1 MKKHLPGGVALSLLA
16 ACSGG
21 GGGGD
26 MGGSGGTGSVTPT
39 PTPTATASPTP
50 TPSPSPTPTPSYP
63 LFSALAGDQSYA
75 SACTGTSPAT
85 DRAGTLTTTA
95 FYYRGGG
102 PISYAAATQTYTVY
116 STTNARNSFVP
127 ADRDNTAPANV
138 IAFSKPSVNTPGTER
153 FQIIQPSAGGVSFDY
168 SRTAFMDMSGGP
180 GSGNVARSTNYCI
193 LGVPTL
199 LTDIPSAPIV
209 TFTRFAVGGEAQDST
224 SGHLLV
230 YTLAKSSAT
239 MQVDLTTGMIAVSLH
254 LVGTNGGTD
263 KDFGTFSSTT
273 NIDQSNAGFFGVGLI
288 GGVPAP
294 GVASLPYQGGFFG
307 PQGKEFAYAFSKTEL
322 DISGRPALTI
332 IGTVNG
338 AR

>member
-1 MKKHLPGGVALSLLA
+1 MKKHLSGGVALSLLA

-21 GGGGD
+21 GGNT
-26 MGGSGGTGSVTPT
+26 GGSGSIGSASPT
-39 PTPTATASPTP
+39 PTPIATASPTP
-50 TPSPSPTPTPSYP
+50 TASPSPTPTPSYP
-63 LFSALAGDQSYA
+63 LFSELVGDQKYA
-75 SACTGTSPAT
+75 IACTGLSPT
-85 DRAGTLTTTA
+85 PDRAGTVTTTA
-95 FYYRGGG
+95 FYYRSGGQ
-102 PISYAAATQTYTVY
+102 ISYAAATQTYTVY

-127 ADRDNTAPANV
+127 ADRDGTAPANM

-153 FQIIQPSAGGVSFDY
+153 FQIIQPSAGGIPFEY
-168 SRTAFMDMSGGP
+168 SRTAFMDMSGGA

-199 LTDIPSAPIV
+199 VTDIPAAPIV

-230 YTLAKSSAT
+230 YTLTKSSAT
-239 MQVDLTTGMIAVSLH
+239 MQVDLTTGMISLSLH
-254 LVGTNGGTD
+254 LIGTNGGTD
-263 KDFGTFSSTT
+263 KDFGTFSSIT
-273 NIDQSNAGFFGVGLI
+273 NIDQSSAGFFGVGFI

-307 PQGKEFAYAFSKTEL
+307 PQGKEFAYAFSKMET
-322 DISGRPALTI
+322 DNSGRPALTI